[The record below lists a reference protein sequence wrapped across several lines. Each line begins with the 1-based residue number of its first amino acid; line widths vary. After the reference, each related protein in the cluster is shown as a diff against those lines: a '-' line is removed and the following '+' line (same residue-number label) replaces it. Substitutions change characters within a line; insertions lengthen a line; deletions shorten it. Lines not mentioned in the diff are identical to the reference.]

1 MPVAAA
7 AISEDDCVLLV
18 GAAVFVAEEMEEEE
32 EVDVELGFTPVTWP
46 LTIQLPLPFSQQL
59 VALRLLAPPSQHH
72 D

>member
-7 AISEDDCVLLV
+7 AISEDDRVLFA
-18 GAAVFVAEEMEEEE
+18 GAAVFVAEEEDEEE
-32 EVDVELGFTPVTWP
+32 EVDEALGFTPVTWP

-59 VALRLLAPPSQHH
+59 VALSLFAPPSQHH